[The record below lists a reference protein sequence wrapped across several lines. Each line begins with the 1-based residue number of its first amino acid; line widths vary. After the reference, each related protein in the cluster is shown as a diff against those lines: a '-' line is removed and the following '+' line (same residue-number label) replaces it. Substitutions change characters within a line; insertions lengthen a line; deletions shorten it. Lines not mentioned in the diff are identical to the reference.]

1 MQDEQGILQLG
12 PAKLLTQLSQ
22 LVPWKFV
29 LQAQEPL
36 PAKRS
41 EQFPLT
47 QVQGEQSDPQNP
59 GAHNSVN
66 PAIKT
71 NSEPEVPVVRLEGPV
86 VTHIVPMVSATVINP
101 SVGT

>member
-1 MQDEQGILQLG
+1 LTQARQEVLQIVPANPLLQLH
-12 PAKLLTQLSQ
+12 
-22 LVPWKFV
+22 
-29 LQAQEPL
+29 EPL
-36 PAKRS
+36 PVKRS

-71 NSEPEVPVVRLEGPV
+71 NSEPEVPGVRTEAPV
-86 VTHIVPMVSATVINP
+86 VTQKLPIVSATVINP
-101 SVGT
+101 SVP